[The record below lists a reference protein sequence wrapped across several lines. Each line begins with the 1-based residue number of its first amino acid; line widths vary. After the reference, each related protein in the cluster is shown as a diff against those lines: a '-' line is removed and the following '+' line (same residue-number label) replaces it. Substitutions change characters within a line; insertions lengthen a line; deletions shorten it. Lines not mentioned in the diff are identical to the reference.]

1 MNNLFIV
8 HTQYNLIL
16 ATGLVK
22 TAFAEDT
29 NHLILFHDFNL
40 SDTLR
45 DKLNAAFSKFTVI
58 AGNVPKV
65 ERTAKEKLAYIKDCN
80 QQIRA
85 FMTVRY
91 DRIFIVDDMCI
102 PEMTALKVAYR
113 GNPAVEMAWL
123 EDGSNAYFPNGAI
136 SGGMGATPLKRLIR
150 KVFFSTAFGLGRFYD
165 LGPCMG
171 SHKLLTKGYF
181 TFPQNAR
188 AEFADRERIEISDEA
203 FRAGMDS
210 IYGGEPITF
219 DENSVL
225 IAMDKLDV
233 YGDKIDKVNALI
245 GGIVA
250 DATAEGKTVYYKYH
264 PRESDRLPALAD
276 CRELDKTVG
285 LESYLS
291 RCTTD
296 SLTVVGVMSTALQT
310 AKKMGYETV
319 SLIEQLDSENEAIIQ
334 FYKKINVIK

>member
-22 TAFAEDT
+22 TVFAEDT

-45 DKLNAAFSKFTVI
+45 DKLDAAFSKFTVI

-65 ERTAKEKLAYIKDCN
+65 ERTAKEKLVYIKDCN
-80 QQIRA
+80 RLIRA
-85 FMTVRY
+85 FMTGRY

-102 PEMTALKVAYR
+102 PEMTALKIAYR

-136 SGGMGATPLKRLIR
+136 SGGMGTTPLKRFIR
-150 KVFFSTAFGLGRFYD
+150 KAFFATVFGLGRFYD
-165 LGPCMG
+165 LSPCMG
-171 SHKLLTKGYF
+171 SHKLLKKGYF
-181 TFPQNAR
+181 TFPQHAR
-188 AEFADRERIEISDEA
+188 AEFADRERIEISDNA

-225 IAMDKLDV
+225 VAMDKLDV
-233 YGDKIDKVNALI
+233 YGDMLDKVNELI
-245 GGIVA
+245 GSIVNEA
-250 DATAEGKTVYYKYH
+250 ATAGKTVYYKYH
-264 PRESDRLPALAD
+264 PRESDRLPALAN

-296 SLTVVGVMSTALQT
+296 TVTVVGVMSTALQT

-319 SLIEQLDSENEAIIQ
+319 SLIEQLDSDNQAIIQ